1 MAYGPRGGSDCT
13 KPDTKCTFPD
23 MTSASGTLLVV
34 DDNSDVLTA
43 ARLAL
48 APHFVKVMTLQ
59 HPDHLGSTLN
69 TFLPDAILLDMNFAP
84 GERTGREGLNWLGR
98 LRQSVPSA
106 SVVLMTAFGGV
117 SLAVE
122 ALKNGAVD
130 FVLKPWQNDKLVATM
145 SAAVA
150 LSHARSQATRL
161 QARNNILIAE
171 SAPPQG
177 ELIGSAVTLRQVFD
191 IIARAAPTDANVLVL
206 GESGT
211 GKELTAR
218 EIHRLSRRARE
229 PFVSVDLGALP
240 DSLFESELFGH
251 KRGAFTGADA
261 DRAGRIVAANGGTL
275 FLDEIGNLPLHLQ
288 RKLLTVLERR
298 EVVAIG
304 AAAPTPIDIRL
315 ITATNRAAHELEDDA
330 VLRQDLLF
338 RIRTVE
344 VTLPPLRHRAEDIPA
359 LLEHFLAIYTRKYDV
374 PRRKISADALA
385 LLEKYPWPG
394 NVRELRHAVERAT
407 ILANSDR
414 LVPEDFPFAQQR
426 LATTVDPAEDLDL
439 DRTEKRTIE
448 RALKVHA
455 GNISQAAAALG
466 LTRPALYR
474 RMTKH
479 RI

>member
-1 MAYGPRGGSDCT
+1 MAHT
-13 KPDTKCTFPD
+13 
-23 MTSASGTLLVV
+23 GTLLVV

-48 APHFVKVMTLQ
+48 APHFEKVVTLQ
-59 HPDHLGSTLN
+59 NPDHLVRTLDS
-69 TFLPDAILLDMNFAP
+69 FVPDAILLDMNFAP
-84 GERTGREGLNWLGR
+84 GERTGREGLDWLGR
-98 LRQSVPSA
+98 LRVAAPTA

-150 LSHARSQATRL
+150 LSKAR
-161 QARNNILIAE
+161 ARTDILICE
-171 SAPPQG
+171 STPRTG
-177 ELIGSAVTLRQVFD
+177 ELIGSAVALRQVFD
-191 IIARAAPTDANVLVL
+191 IINRAAPTDANVLVL

-298 EVVAIG
+298 EVVAVG
-304 AAAPTPIDIRL
+304 AVNPTPIDIRL
-315 ITATNRAAHELEDDA
+315 ITATNRSASELEDEE

-344 VTLPPLRHRAEDIPA
+344 ITLPPLRHRAEDIPA
-359 LLEHFLAIYTRKYDV
+359 LLEHFLSVYARKYDV
-374 PRRKISADALA
+374 PRRKMSADALA
-385 LLEKYPWPG
+385 LLEKYAWPG

-414 LVPEDFPFAQQR
+414 LLPEDFPFAHQR
-426 LATTVDPAEDLDL
+426 PAPPLDTTEDLDL
-439 DRTEKRTIE
+439 ERTERRTIE
-448 RALKVHA
+448 RALKLHD

>member
-1 MAYGPRGGSDCT
+1 MAHT
-13 KPDTKCTFPD
+13 
-23 MTSASGTLLVV
+23 GTLLVI
-34 DDNSDVLTA
+34 DDNSGVLTA

-48 APHFVKVMTLQ
+48 APHFEKVVTLQ
-59 HPDHLGSTLN
+59 NPGQLSSTLVS
-69 TFLPDAILLDMNFAP
+69 FVPDAILLDMNFAP
-84 GERTGREGLNWLGR
+84 GERTGREGLDWLER
-98 LRQSVPSA
+98 LRVAMPTA

-130 FVLKPWQNDKLVATM
+130 FVLKPWQNDKLVATL

-150 LSHARSQATRL
+150 LSKAR
-161 QARNNILIAE
+161 ARTDILISE
-171 SAPPQG
+171 SAPPKG
-177 ELIGSAVTLRQVFD
+177 ELIGSAVALRQVFD
-191 IIARAAPTDANVLVL
+191 IINRAAPTDANVLVL

-229 PFVSVDLGALP
+229 PFVSVDLGAVP

-298 EVVAIG
+298 EVIAVG
-304 AAAPTPIDIRL
+304 AVNPAPIDIRL
-315 ITATNRAAHELEDDA
+315 ITATNRSASELQDEE

-344 VTLPPLRHRAEDIPA
+344 ITLPPLRHRAEDIPV
-359 LLEHFLAIYTRKYDV
+359 LLEHFLAVYARKYDV
-374 PRRKISADALA
+374 PRRKMSADALA
-385 LLEKYPWPG
+385 LLERYSWPG
-394 NVRELRHAVERAT
+394 NIRELRHAVERAT
-407 ILANSDR
+407 ILAHSDR
-414 LVPEDFPFAQQR
+414 LTPEDFPFAFHR
-426 LATTVDPAEDLDL
+426 PAPPLNSAEDLDL
-439 DRTEKRTIE
+439 ERTEKRTIE
-448 RALKVHA
+448 RALKLYD

-474 RMTKH
+474 RMSKH

>member
-1 MAYGPRGGSDCT
+1 MPN
-13 KPDTKCTFPD
+13 DTP
-23 MTSASGTLLVV
+23 SQGRVLIV

-48 APHFVKVMTLQ
+48 APHFKKVETLRT
-59 HPDHLGSTLN
+59 PAHLHKVLCN
-69 TFLPDAILLDMNFAP
+69 VLPQAVLLDMNFDP
-84 GERTGREGLNWLGR
+84 GARSGREGLEWLPQILGM
-98 LRQSVPSA
+98 LPTT

-117 SLAVE
+117 ALAVE

-150 LSHARSQATRL
+150 LSQARSKAADLQTR
-161 QARNNILIAE
+161 NDILITE
-171 SAPPQG
+171 TAPPIG
-177 ELIGSAVTLRQVFD
+177 DFIGSAAVLQRVF
-191 IIARAAPTDANVLVL
+191 IWIRRAAPTDANVLVL

-218 EIHRLSRRARE
+218 EIHRLSLRARE

-251 KRGAFTGADA
+251 RRGAFTGANA
-261 DRAGRIVAANGGTL
+261 DRAGRILAANGGTL

-298 EVVAIG
+298 EVIPVGGSEPI
-304 AAAPTPIDIRL
+304 PIDVRL
-315 ITATNRAAHELEDDA
+315 ITATNRTARELEDEE

-344 VTLPPLRHRAEDIPA
+344 IPLPPLRERPEDIPV
-359 LLEHFLAIYTRKYDV
+359 LLEHFLSLYARKYDV
-374 PRRKISADALA
+374 PRRKISAEALA
-385 LLEKYPWPG
+385 LLEKYSWPG

-407 ILANSDR
+407 ILAGSDR
-414 LVPEDFPFAQQR
+414 LVPQDFPFVFDSPTAR
-426 LATTVDPAEDLDL
+426 ASAAMTEDLDL
-439 DRTEKRTIE
+439 ERLEKRAIE
-448 RALKVHA
+448 RALARHG
-455 GNISQAAAALG
+455 GNISQAAETLG
-466 LTRPALYR
+466 VTRPALYR

-479 RI
+479 QL

>member
-1 MAYGPRGGSDCT
+1 MAP
-13 KPDTKCTFPD
+13 P
-23 MTSASGTLLVV
+23 GTLLVV

-48 APHFVKVMTLQ
+48 APHFEKVATLQ
-59 HPDHLGSTLN
+59 NPDHLVRTLD
-69 TFLPDAILLDMNFAP
+69 TFVPDAILLDMNFAP
-84 GERTGREGLNWLGR
+84 GERTGREGLEWLGR
-98 LRQSVPSA
+98 LRVAAPSA

-150 LSHARSQATRL
+150 LSKAR
-161 QARNNILIAE
+161 ARTDILISE
-171 SAPPQG
+171 STPPKG
-177 ELIGSAVTLRQVFD
+177 ELIGSAAALRQVFD
-191 IIARAAPTDANVLVL
+191 IIHRAAPTDANVLVL

-298 EVVAIG
+298 EVVAVG
-304 AAAPTPIDIRL
+304 AVNPTPIDVRL
-315 ITATNRAAHELEDDA
+315 ITATNRASSELEDEEI
-330 VLRQDLLF
+330 LRQDLLF

-344 VTLPPLRHRAEDIPA
+344 ITLPPLRDRAEDIPV
-359 LLEHFLAIYTRKYDV
+359 LLEHFLSVYARKYNV
-374 PRRKISADALA
+374 PRRKMSADALA
-385 LLEKYPWPG
+385 LLEKYAWPG

-414 LVPEDFPFAQQR
+414 LLPEDFPFAHQR
-426 LATTVDPAEDLDL
+426 PAPPADSAEDLDL
-439 DRTEKRTIE
+439 ERTERRTIE
-448 RALKVHA
+448 RALKLYD

-474 RMTKH
+474 RMSKH

>member
-1 MAYGPRGGSDCT
+1 MPATTDLGRI
-13 KPDTKCTFPD
+13 
-23 MTSASGTLLVV
+23 LVV

-48 APHFVKVMTLQ
+48 APRFEQVETLRVPADLPEVMARMSP
-59 HPDHLGSTLN
+59 H
-69 TFLPDAILLDMNFAP
+69 AVLLDMNFAP
-84 GERTGREGLNWLGR
+84 GKQNGREGLDWMSRILAAEP
-98 LRQSVPSA
+98 QA

-117 SLAVE
+117 ALAVE

-130 FVLKPWQNDKLVATM
+130 FVLKPWQNDKLIATLS
-145 SAAVA
+145 SAVS
-150 LSHARSQATRL
+150 LSKARRESAEL
-161 QARNNILIAE
+161 QARNHILIKE
-171 SAPPQG
+171 TAPRPAD
-177 ELIGSAVTLRQVFD
+177 LIGSAPALQRVFD
-191 IIARAAPTDANVLVL
+191 LIGRAAPTDANVLVL

-218 EIHRLSRRARE
+218 EIHRLSRRSGAA
-229 PFVSVDLGALP
+229 FVSVDLGALP

-251 KRGAFTGADA
+251 RRGAFTGADA

-298 EVVAIG
+298 EVIPVG
-304 AAAPTPIDIRL
+304 ATRPTPIDVRL
-315 ITATNRAAHELEDDA
+315 ITATNRPPAELASED

-344 VTLPPLRHRAEDIPA
+344 IMMPPLRERHEDIA
-359 LLEHFLAIYTRKYDV
+359 TLLEHFLSLYARKYDV
-374 PRRKISADALA
+374 PRRKLSPETLA
-385 LLEKYPWPG
+385 MLESYSWPG
-394 NVRELRHAVERAT
+394 NIRELRHAVERAT
-407 ILANSDR
+407 ILAGTER
-414 LVPEDFPFAQQR
+414 LAPADFPFA
-426 LATTVDPAEDLDL
+426 AEQSALRARVQSGTPVLEPEDFDLE
-439 DRTEKRTIE
+439 RMEKRAIE
-448 RALKVHA
+448 RALAAHG

-479 RI
+479 GF

>member
-1 MAYGPRGGSDCT
+1 MAL
-13 KPDTKCTFPD
+13 
-23 MTSASGTLLVV
+23 ANGTLLVV

-48 APHFVKVMTLQ
+48 APHFEKVVTLQ
-59 HPDHLGSTLN
+59 HPDRLSGALRA
-69 TFLPDAILLDMNFAP
+69 FVPDAILLDMNFAP
-84 GERTGREGLNWLGR
+84 GERTGHEGLDWLGR
-98 LRQSVPSA
+98 LRQSVPTA

-150 LSHARSQATRL
+150 LSQARSHATAL

-171 SAPPQG
+171 SAPARG
-177 ELIGSAVTLRQVFD
+177 ELIGSAVALRQVFD
-191 IIARAAPTDANVLVL
+191 IIARAAPTDANVLIL

-251 KRGAFTGADA
+251 KRGAFTGADS
-261 DRAGRIVAANGGTL
+261 DRAGRIAAANGGTL

-298 EVVAIG
+298 EVLAIG
-304 AAAPTPIDIRL
+304 AASPTPIDIRL
-315 ITATNRAAHELEDDA
+315 VTATNRSSSELEDNE

-344 VTLPPLRHRAEDIPA
+344 ITLPPLRHRAEDIPA
-359 LLEHFLAIYTRKYDV
+359 LLEHFLSIYARKYAV

-414 LVPEDFPFAQQR
+414 LMPEDFPFAQR
-426 LATTVDPAEDLDL
+426 RPAPMADPTQDLDL

-448 RALKVHA
+448 RALKLHD

-479 RI
+479 QL

>member
-1 MAYGPRGGSDCT
+1 MANNGI
-13 KPDTKCTFPD
+13 
-23 MTSASGTLLVV
+23 LLIV

-48 APHFVKVMTLQ
+48 APYFEKVVTLQ
-59 HPDHLGSTLN
+59 NPDHLLGTLDR
-69 TFLPDAILLDMNFAP
+69 LVPDAILLDMNFAP
-84 GERTGREGLNWLGR
+84 GERTGREGLDWLRR
-98 LRQSVPSA
+98 LRVAVPTA

-130 FVLKPWQNDKLVATM
+130 FVLKPWQNDKLVATL

-150 LSHARSQATRL
+150 LSKAR
-161 QARNNILIAE
+161 ARTDILISE
-171 SAPPQG
+171 SAPSKG
-177 ELIGSAVTLRQVFD
+177 ELIGSAVALRQVFD
-191 IIARAAPTDANVLVL
+191 IINRAAPTDANVLVL

-261 DRAGRIVAANGGTL
+261 DRAGRIVAANRGTL

-298 EVVAIG
+298 EVVAVG
-304 AAAPTPIDIRL
+304 AVNPTPIDIRL
-315 ITATNRAAHELEDDA
+315 ITATNRSSSELEDEG

-344 VTLPPLRHRAEDIPA
+344 ITLPPLRHRAEDIPA
-359 LLEHFLAIYTRKYDV
+359 LLEHFLSIYARKYDV

-385 LLEKYPWPG
+385 LLEKYAWPG

-407 ILANSDR
+407 ILADSDR
-414 LVPEDFPFAQQR
+414 LLPEDFPFAHQR
-426 LATTVDPAEDLDL
+426 PGPTLDSAEDLDL
-439 DRTEKRTIE
+439 ERTERRTIE
-448 RALKVHA
+448 RALKLYD
-455 GNISQAAAALG
+455 GNISRAAAALG

-474 RMTKH
+474 RLSKH
-479 RI
+479 QI

>member
-1 MAYGPRGGSDCT
+1 MAHPGI
-13 KPDTKCTFPD
+13 
-23 MTSASGTLLVV
+23 LLIV

-48 APHFVKVMTLQ
+48 APHFEKVVTLQ
-59 HPDHLGSTLN
+59 NPDHLVGTLDR
-69 TFLPDAILLDMNFAP
+69 FVPDAILLDMNFAP
-84 GERTGREGLNWLGR
+84 GERTGREGLDWLGW
-98 LRQSVPSA
+98 LRVAAPTA

-150 LSHARSQATRL
+150 LSKAR
-161 QARNNILIAE
+161 ARTDILISE
-171 SAPPQG
+171 SAPPKG
-177 ELIGSAVTLRQVFD
+177 ELIGSAVALRQVFD
-191 IIARAAPTDANVLVL
+191 IINRAAPTDANVLVL

-261 DRAGRIVAANGGTL
+261 DRAGRIVAANRGTL
-275 FLDEIGNLPLHLQ
+275 FLDEVGNLPLHLQ

-298 EVVAIG
+298 EVIAVG
-304 AAAPTPIDIRL
+304 AVNPTPIDIRL
-315 ITATNRAAHELEDDA
+315 ITATNRSSSELEDEG

-344 VTLPPLRHRAEDIPA
+344 ITLPPLRSRAEDIPA
-359 LLEHFLAIYTRKYDV
+359 LLEHFLSIYARKYDV

-385 LLEKYPWPG
+385 LLEKYAWPG

-414 LVPEDFPFAQQR
+414 LLPEDFPFAHQR
-426 LATTVDPAEDLDL
+426 PGPTLDSAEDLDL
-439 DRTEKRTIE
+439 ERTERRTIE
-448 RALKVHA
+448 RALKLHD

-474 RMTKH
+474 RLSKH

>member
-1 MAYGPRGGSDCT
+1 MAHT
-13 KPDTKCTFPD
+13 
-23 MTSASGTLLVV
+23 GTLLIV

-48 APHFVKVMTLQ
+48 APHFEKVVTLQ
-59 HPDHLGSTLN
+59 NPDHLIR
-69 TFLPDAILLDMNFAP
+69 TFDTFVPDAILLDMNFAP
-84 GERTGREGLNWLGR
+84 GARTGREGLEWLER
-98 LRQSVPSA
+98 LRVAVPNA

-130 FVLKPWQNDKLVATM
+130 FVLKPWQNDKLVATL

-150 LSHARSQATRL
+150 LARAR
-161 QARNNILIAE
+161 ARNHILISE
-171 SAPPQG
+171 SAPPKG
-177 ELIGSAVTLRQVFD
+177 ELIGSAVALRQVFD
-191 IIARAAPTDANVLVL
+191 IIQRAAPTDANVLLL

-251 KRGAFTGADA
+251 RRGAFTGADT
-261 DRAGRIVAANGGTL
+261 DRAGRIVAAHGGTL

-298 EVVAIG
+298 EVVAVG
-304 AAAPTPIDIRL
+304 AVNPTPIDIRL
-315 ITATNRAAHELEDDA
+315 ITATNRSSRELEDEE

-338 RIRTVE
+338 RVRTVE
-344 VTLPPLRHRAEDIPA
+344 ITLPPLRHRAEDIPA
-359 LLEHFLAIYTRKYDV
+359 LLEHFLWVYARKYDV

-407 ILANSDR
+407 ILGNSDR
-414 LVPEDFPFAQQR
+414 LMPEDFPFAHQR
-426 LATTVDPAEDLDL
+426 PAPSPDCAEDLDL
-439 DRTEKRTIE
+439 ERTEKRTIE
-448 RALKVHA
+448 RALRLYD

>member
-1 MAYGPRGGSDCT
+1 MAHT
-13 KPDTKCTFPD
+13 
-23 MTSASGTLLVV
+23 GTLLVV

-48 APHFVKVMTLQ
+48 APHFEKVVTLQ
-59 HPDHLGSTLN
+59 NPDHLVRTLDS
-69 TFLPDAILLDMNFAP
+69 FVPDAILLDMNFAP
-84 GERTGREGLNWLGR
+84 GERTGREGLDWLGR
-98 LRQSVPSA
+98 LRVAAPTA

-150 LSHARSQATRL
+150 LSKAR
-161 QARNNILIAE
+161 ARTDILICE
-171 SAPPQG
+171 STPRTG
-177 ELIGSAVTLRQVFD
+177 ELIGSALALRQVFD
-191 IIARAAPTDANVLVL
+191 IINRAAPTDANVLVL

-298 EVVAIG
+298 EVVAVG
-304 AAAPTPIDIRL
+304 AVNPTPIDIRL
-315 ITATNRAAHELEDDA
+315 ITATNRSASELEDEE

-344 VTLPPLRHRAEDIPA
+344 ITLPPLRHRAEDIPA
-359 LLEHFLAIYTRKYDV
+359 LLEHFLSVYARKYDV
-374 PRRKISADALA
+374 PRRKMSADALA
-385 LLEKYPWPG
+385 LLEKYAWPG

-414 LVPEDFPFAQQR
+414 LLPEDFPFAHQR
-426 LATTVDPAEDLDL
+426 PAPPLDTTEDLDL
-439 DRTEKRTIE
+439 ERTERRTIE
-448 RALKVHA
+448 RALKLHD

>member
-1 MAYGPRGGSDCT
+1 MAHT
-13 KPDTKCTFPD
+13 
-23 MTSASGTLLVV
+23 GTLLVV

-48 APHFVKVMTLQ
+48 APHFEKVVTLQ
-59 HPDHLGSTLN
+59 NPDHLVRTLDS
-69 TFLPDAILLDMNFAP
+69 FVPDAILLDMNFAP
-84 GERTGREGLNWLGR
+84 GERTGREGLDWLGR
-98 LRQSVPSA
+98 LRVAAPTA

-150 LSHARSQATRL
+150 LSKAR
-161 QARNNILIAE
+161 ARTDILICE
-171 SAPPQG
+171 STPRTG
-177 ELIGSAVTLRQVFD
+177 ELIGSAVALRQVFD
-191 IIARAAPTDANVLVL
+191 IINRAAPTDANVLVL

-261 DRAGRIVAANGGTL
+261 DRAGRILAANGGTL

-298 EVVAIG
+298 EVVAVG
-304 AAAPTPIDIRL
+304 AVNPTPIDIRL
-315 ITATNRAAHELEDDA
+315 ITATNRSASELEDEE

-344 VTLPPLRHRAEDIPA
+344 ITLPPLRHRAEDIPA
-359 LLEHFLAIYTRKYDV
+359 LLEHFLSVYARKYDV
-374 PRRKISADALA
+374 PRRKMSADALA
-385 LLEKYPWPG
+385 LLEKYAWPG

-414 LVPEDFPFAQQR
+414 LLPEDFPFAHQR
-426 LATTVDPAEDLDL
+426 PAPPLDTTEDLDL
-439 DRTEKRTIE
+439 ERTERRTIE
-448 RALKVHA
+448 RALKLHD

>member
-1 MAYGPRGGSDCT
+1 MVNLGL
-13 KPDTKCTFPD
+13 
-23 MTSASGTLLVV
+23 LLVV
-34 DDNSDVLTA
+34 DDNPDVLTA

-48 APHFVKVMTLQ
+48 APHFEKVVTLQ
-59 HPDHLGSTLN
+59 NPDHLVGTLDR
-69 TFLPDAILLDMNFAP
+69 FVPDAILLDMNFAP
-84 GERTGREGLNWLGR
+84 GERTGREGLDWLGR
-98 LRQSVPSA
+98 LRVAVPTA

-130 FVLKPWQNDKLVATM
+130 FVLKPWQNDKLVATL

-150 LSHARSQATRL
+150 LSKAR
-161 QARNNILIAE
+161 ARTDILISE
-171 SAPPQG
+171 SAPPKG
-177 ELIGSAVTLRQVFD
+177 ELIGSAVALRQVFD
-191 IIARAAPTDANVLVL
+191 IINRAAPTDANVLVL

-229 PFVSVDLGALP
+229 PFVSVDLGAVP

-261 DRAGRIVAANGGTL
+261 DRAGRIVAANRGTL

-298 EVVAIG
+298 EVVAVG
-304 AAAPTPIDIRL
+304 AVNPTPIDIRL
-315 ITATNRAAHELEDDA
+315 ITATNRSSSELEDEG

-344 VTLPPLRHRAEDIPA
+344 ITLPPLRRRAEDIPA
-359 LLEHFLAIYTRKYDV
+359 LLEHFLSIYARKYDV

-385 LLEKYPWPG
+385 LLEKYAWPG

-414 LVPEDFPFAQQR
+414 LLPEDFPFAHQR
-426 LATTVDPAEDLDL
+426 PGLTLDSAEDLDL
-439 DRTEKRTIE
+439 ERTERRTIE
-448 RALKVHA
+448 RALKLYD

-474 RMTKH
+474 RLSKH

>member
-1 MAYGPRGGSDCT
+1 MANTG
-13 KPDTKCTFPD
+13 
-23 MTSASGTLLVV
+23 LLLIV

-48 APHFVKVMTLQ
+48 APHFEKVVTLQ
-59 HPDHLGSTLN
+59 NPDHLVGTLDR
-69 TFLPDAILLDMNFAP
+69 FVPDAILLDMNFAP
-84 GERTGREGLNWLGR
+84 GERTGREGLDWLGR
-98 LRQSVPSA
+98 LRVAVPTA

-122 ALKNGAVD
+122 ALKSGAVD
-130 FVLKPWQNDKLVATM
+130 FVLKPWQNDKLVATL

-150 LSHARSQATRL
+150 LSKAR
-161 QARNNILIAE
+161 ARTDILISE
-171 SAPPQG
+171 SAPPKG
-177 ELIGSAVTLRQVFD
+177 ELIGSAVALRQVFD
-191 IIARAAPTDANVLVL
+191 IINRAAPTDANVLVL

-218 EIHRLSRRARE
+218 EIHRLSRRGRE
-229 PFVSVDLGALP
+229 PFVSVDLGAVP

-261 DRAGRIVAANGGTL
+261 DRAGRIVAANRGTL

-298 EVVAIG
+298 EVIAVG
-304 AAAPTPIDIRL
+304 AVNPTPIDIRL
-315 ITATNRAAHELEDDA
+315 ITATNRSSSELEDEG

-344 VTLPPLRHRAEDIPA
+344 ITLPPLRRRAEDIPA
-359 LLEHFLAIYTRKYDV
+359 LLEHFLSIYARKYDV
-374 PRRKISADALA
+374 PRRKMSADALA
-385 LLEKYPWPG
+385 LLEKYAWPG

-414 LVPEDFPFAQQR
+414 LLPEDFPFAHQR
-426 LATTVDPAEDLDL
+426 PGPTLDCAEDLDL
-439 DRTEKRTIE
+439 ERTERRTIE
-448 RALKVHA
+448 RALKLYD

-474 RMTKH
+474 RLSKH

>member
-1 MAYGPRGGSDCT
+1 MANTGI
-13 KPDTKCTFPD
+13 
-23 MTSASGTLLVV
+23 LLIV

-48 APHFVKVMTLQ
+48 APHFEKVVTLQ
-59 HPDHLGSTLN
+59 NPDHLVGTLDS
-69 TFLPDAILLDMNFAP
+69 FVPDAILLDMNFAP
-84 GERTGREGLNWLGR
+84 GERTGREGLDWLGR
-98 LRQSVPSA
+98 LRVAVPTA

-150 LSHARSQATRL
+150 LSKAR
-161 QARNNILIAE
+161 ARTDILISE
-171 SAPPQG
+171 SAPPKG
-177 ELIGSAVTLRQVFD
+177 ELIGSAVALRQVFA
-191 IIARAAPTDANVLVL
+191 IINRAAPTDANVLVL

-261 DRAGRIVAANGGTL
+261 DRAGRIVAANRGTL

-298 EVVAIG
+298 EVIAVG
-304 AAAPTPIDIRL
+304 AVNPTPIDIRL
-315 ITATNRAAHELEDDA
+315 ITATNRSSSELEDEG

-344 VTLPPLRHRAEDIPA
+344 ITLPPLRRRSEDIPA
-359 LLEHFLAIYTRKYDV
+359 LLEHFLSIYARKYDV

-385 LLEKYPWPG
+385 LLEKYAWPG

-414 LVPEDFPFAQQR
+414 LLPEDFPFAHQR
-426 LATTVDPAEDLDL
+426 PGPTLDSAEDLDL
-439 DRTEKRTIE
+439 ERTERRTIE
-448 RALKVHA
+448 RALKLHD

-474 RMTKH
+474 RLSKH

>member
-1 MAYGPRGGSDCT
+1 MQASTPSRGRV
-13 KPDTKCTFPD
+13 
-23 MTSASGTLLVV
+23 LIV
-34 DDNSDVLTA
+34 DDNPDVLTA

-48 APHFVKVMTLQ
+48 TPHFEKVQTMDTPSKFANLVGGFSP
-59 HPDHLGSTLN
+59 H
-69 TFLPDAILLDMNFAP
+69 AVLLDMNFAP
-84 GERTGREGLNWLGR
+84 GARSGREGLDWLPIILAAHPGI
-98 LRQSVPSA
+98 

-117 SLAVE
+117 ALAVE

-130 FVLKPWQNDKLVATM
+130 FVLKPWQNDKLVATLH
-145 SAAVA
+145 AAVA
-150 LSHARSQATRL
+150 LCQARTKAADL
-161 QARNNILIAE
+161 QARNEILITE
-171 SAPPQG
+171 TAPPQSD
-177 ELIGSAVTLRQVFD
+177 LIGRAAALQRVLDV
-191 IIARAAPTDANVLVL
+191 IGRAAPTDANVLIL

-218 EIHRLSRRARE
+218 EIHRLSRRAHQ

-251 KRGAFTGADA
+251 RRGAFTGANA
-261 DRAGRIVAANGGTL
+261 DRAGRILAANGGTL

-298 EVVAIG
+298 EVMPVG
-304 AAAPTPIDIRL
+304 AADPTPIDIRL
-315 ITATNRAAHELEDDA
+315 ITATNRSADELADEE

-344 VTLPPLRHRAEDIPA
+344 ITVPPLRDRREDIPV
-359 LLEHFLAIYTRKYDV
+359 LLEHFLSIYARKYDV

-385 LLEKYPWPG
+385 LLEKYSWPG

-407 ILANSDR
+407 ILAGPDR
-414 LVPEDFPFAQQR
+414 LVPEDFPFASRQAAAR
-426 LATTVDPAEDLDL
+426 VSAATTEDLDL
-439 DRTEKRTIE
+439 ERLEKRAIE
-448 RALKVHA
+448 RALALHD
-455 GNISQAAAALG
+455 GNVSQAAAALG

-479 RI
+479 RL